1 MSDDHPHAWRD
12 EVMATIKYK
21 GLAPKHVRPIVWTD
35 CEFTGFHKSAQII
48 DVAAIKL
55 MPSGVVDIFESKIHL
70 DDYARASAQK
80 EALDIIGY
88 NDEEWANAP
97 KATEVMPMLFQHMQ
111 GATLVGHNLEADVA
125 RMRSSWEGL
134 GITVPP
140 MFCFPMICT
149 EVLAR
154 AMLPGLEAY
163 TLAALCQHYG
173 IPEETQHRALGGAE
187 RARSL
192 WTRLTAN
199 D

>member
-1 MSDDHPHAWRD
+1 MTDAHPHQWRD
-12 EVMATIKYK
+12 EVMDRIRYK

-55 MPSGVVDIFESKIHL
+55 MPSGVVDIYESKIYL
-70 DDYARASAQK
+70 DEYGRKNAQK

-88 NDEEWANAP
+88 NEDEWSNAP
-97 KATEVMPMLFQHMQ
+97 KATEVLPVLFEHMQ
-111 GATLVGHNLEADVA
+111 GATLVGHNLEADMGRLRQA
-125 RMRSSWEGL
+125 WEGI
-134 GITVPP
+134 GIAVPP
-140 MFCFPMICT
+140 MFCFPQICT

-154 AMLPGLEAY
+154 TMLPGLESY
-163 TLAALCQHYG
+163 SLAALCQHYQ

-187 RARSL
+187 RCRSV
-192 WTRLTAN
+192 WNKLTAR